1 MNHHYRPLP
10 EHRRRERLGRRLVAS
25 SNEKTTC
32 ELQCLNGGLCR
43 WVTTDATEVQS
54 KMMRGESVQECL
66 CQPGYGGTGCEVHVG
81 MCPVLHNAVE
91 CACTL
96 ASQIS
101 LLASEKY
108 CTTST
113 QGVAYC
119 YPSGDQATQQQATN
133 VSASLQVVAFC
144 VNGGMCTSS
153 VLGSTDPPSNVFEH
167 EVDDCLCPVDFA
179 GPHCEFLKKYGDLL
193 NSSNTNEKSELASNG
208 STTIDDVLEGSLIQ
222 DDDNPLQ
229 TDGAPSSTQSAT
241 DSRPDRT
248 TAWSVLACICGIA
261 LVFVAFVL
269 YRKCSRRQ
277 KRELRASPSTRI
289 PPRHPGS
296 LIVKWIDPIR
306 KRANHRKPSVTCV
319 QISHI
324 ASFENSIAKA
334 FPSPIENV
342 PSTPRKLRF
351 ITWLRS
357 FRLRRH
363 PPSSMYPESIT
374 STAEPELEAVACQ
387 IACQNDAAETV
398 ERMHCSSRDS
408 PSSPSAVDDDD
419 DEEVLF
425 DDGEILTGT
434 FENYAYD
441 RQEYVAARD
450 VSGRGDDGDH
460 CVEQPILFR
469 APAASAFATFQTVT
483 NGASSQIE
491 EYDIATLG
499 DQASLHS
506 LSASSSSYCSSE
518 SCLSFTNN
526 PIKGCTTPR
535 DSGLLSPN
543 SLYTSSSEP
552 FTASLTGRALA
563 NVSFSDYSSFP
574 DSVSDGGSLLSP
586 DEEGTSSDDSSSS
599 GITMDLSE
607 RRYFAAQTR

>member
-10 EHRRRERLGRRLVAS
+10 EHRRRERLGRRLVVT
-25 SNEKTTC
+25 SNETTAC

-43 WVTTDATEVQS
+43 WISTDVTEVQS

-81 MCPVLHNAVE
+81 MCPDLHNADE

-101 LLASEKY
+101 SLASEIY
-108 CTTST
+108 CTST
-113 QGVAYC
+113 AQGVAYC
-119 YPSGDQATQQQATN
+119 YPSDDQATQQQATN
-133 VSASLQVVAFC
+133 AGTSLQDVDFC

-153 VLGSTDPPSNVFEH
+153 VFGSTDPSPPNVFAPE
-167 EVDDCLCPVDFA
+167 EDECLCPVDFA
-179 GPHCEFLKKYGDLL
+179 GPHCEFLKKYGDHL
-193 NSSNTNEKSELASNG
+193 NSSNTNEKSDLASNG
-208 STTIDDVLEGSLIQ
+208 STTTSIDDALEGSLIQ

-229 TDGAPSSTQSAT
+229 SDGAPSSTQSAT

-261 LVFVAFVL
+261 LVVVAFIL

-277 KRELRASPSTRI
+277 KRGLRASPSTRI
-289 PPRHPGS
+289 PTRH
-296 LIVKWIDPIR
+296 LVKWIDPIR
-306 KRANHRKPSVTCV
+306 KRTNHRKPSITGV

-324 ASFENSIAKA
+324 VSVENSIAKA

-351 ITWLRS
+351 ITWFRS
-357 FRLRRH
+357 FPLRRH
-363 PPSSMYPESIT
+363 PPSSAYPESIT

-387 IACQNDAAETV
+387 NDATETA
-398 ERMHCSSRDS
+398 ERMHCSSQDCEF
-408 PSSPSAVDDDD
+408 SPSAVDDDD
-419 DEEVLF
+419 DEEVLV
-425 DDGEILTGT
+425 DDDEILIGT
-434 FENYAYD
+434 LENYAFY
-441 RQEYVAARD
+441 RQEHVAVRD
-450 VSGRGDDGDH
+450 IRGKGDDCDH
-460 CVEQPILFR
+460 CVEQPILSR
-469 APAASAFATFQTVT
+469 SPAASAFATFQTVT
-483 NGASSQIE
+483 NAGSSQTE

-499 DQASLHS
+499 DQASLH
-506 LSASSSSYCSSE
+506 SASSSSYCSSE

-526 PIKGCTTPR
+526 PIKGCTTHR

-543 SLYTSSSEP
+543 SLYTSSSEQ

-563 NVSFSDYSSFP
+563 NASFSDYSSFP
-574 DSVSDGGSLLSP
+574 DSISDGGSLLSP
-586 DEEGTSSDDSSSS
+586 DEEGASSDDSSSS

-607 RRYFAAQTR
+607 RRYFAAQAR